1 MKKFFVTLI
10 LAALVSACS
19 NDKLPDFNKLDKLRI
34 IALEVNT
41 PEVNPGATVTVTPWI
56 SDISETTGLSDTV
69 IVCVDP
75 GWCKT
80 DMGTAEAPLTAND
93 GANRIR
99 DAIWLK

>member
-1 MKKFFVTLI
+1 MDSLHSSVSIILFSTLI
-10 LAALVSACS
+10 SAEQS
-19 NDKLPDFNKLDKLRI
+19 
-34 IALEVNT
+34 
-41 PEVNPGATVTVTPWI
+41 
-56 SDISETTGLSDTV
+56 